1 MIALPP
7 RQHHPLLV
15 FAAVA
20 LFMGAGALIGAGL
33 MALLLTLV
41 EFVA

>member
-7 RQHHPLLV
+7 RQHHPILV

-20 LFMGAGALIGAGL
+20 LVVGAVALIGA
-33 MALLLTLV
+33 V
-41 EFVA
+41 